1 MDLKMFNKKYIAPA
15 QAIRLMLDIVNGPL
29 PAEKVITEACVGRV
43 AATDIYAGENLPG
56 FARSSVDGYAV
67 RSADTY
73 GAKETMPAYLRL
85 KGEIVMGKGAD
96 FRISSGEAAA
106 IPTGGML
113 PSGADAVIMIENAQ
127 IASDAMV
134 EILRPAAYGE
144 NVIQADE
151 DIKKGSLVISGGTRL
166 RPQDAGAL
174 AGLGFTVIDVF
185 RKPVVSL
192 ISTGDEIVAHGNS
205 LGPGQVRDIN
215 SFTLS
220 GLINEE
226 GGIAVKKGIIMDDY
240 DQIKQALAVSL
251 DDSDMVLVTGG
262 TSVGTRDMTAAII
275 EETGGG
281 KVLFHG
287 VAVKPGRPLIGGIVR
302 SKPVFGLPGHPA
314 AVAVCFGLFVKPVMN
329 KLEGLNPEKILNKSL
344 TAVME
349 KGIASAAGREDHIR
363 VRIEKRDRGYIAI
376 PVLGKS
382 GLIMTLVRADGV
394 VIIPENKLGLD
405 QGETVTVNL
414 F

>member
-1 MDLKMFNKKYIAPA
+1 MFNKKYIASS
-15 QAIRLMLDIVNGPL
+15 QALGLMLDIVDATL
-29 PAEKVITEACVGRV
+29 PVERVTTETCMGRV
-43 AATDIYAGENLPG
+43 AAADICAGEDLPG
-56 FARSSVDGYAV
+56 FERSSVDGYAV
-67 RSADTY
+67 RAADTY

-85 KGEIVMGKGAD
+85 KGEIFMGKGAD
-96 FRISSGEAAA
+96 FLISSGEAAA

-113 PSGADAVIMIENAQ
+113 PSGADAVVMIENAQ
-127 IASDAMV
+127 TASEAMI

-151 DIKKGSLVISGGTRL
+151 DIKKGSLVISRGARL

-174 AGLGFTVIDVF
+174 AGLGFTGIDVF

-192 ISTGDEIVAHGNS
+192 ISTGDEIVAHGS
-205 LGPGQVRDIN
+205 SVKPGQVRDIN

-220 GLINEE
+220 GLISEE
-226 GGIAVKKGIIMDDY
+226 GGIAVKKGIIRDDY
-240 DQIKQALAVSL
+240 NEIKQALAASL
-251 DDSDMVLVTGG
+251 ADSDIVLISGG
-262 TSVGTRDMTAAII
+262 TSVGVRDMTAAII
-275 EETGGG
+275 EETSGG

-287 VAVKPGRPLIGGIVR
+287 VAVKPGRPLIGGTVQ

-329 KLEGLNPEKILNKSL
+329 KLAGLNPEKILNKSL
-344 TAVME
+344 MAVME
-349 KGIASAAGREDHIR
+349 KGISSTAGREDHIR
-363 VRIEKRDRGYIAI
+363 VRIEERDGIYMAT

-382 GLIMTLVRADGV
+382 GLIMTLVKADGV
-394 VIIPENKLGLD
+394 VTIPENKLGLD